1 MRQRLYRGLCR
12 PDEILSNTFAV
23 LNERKEAIYAL
34 YLNEPALEEEYRK
47 RTIEYFDE
55 FYEIINDAG
64 KVRSQITSRCRSE
77 R

>member
-1 MRQRLYRGLCR
+1 M
-12 PDEILSNTFAV
+12 
-23 LNERKEAIYAL
+23 LNERKDAIYAL
-34 YLNEPALEEEYRK
+34 YLNEPALEERYRK